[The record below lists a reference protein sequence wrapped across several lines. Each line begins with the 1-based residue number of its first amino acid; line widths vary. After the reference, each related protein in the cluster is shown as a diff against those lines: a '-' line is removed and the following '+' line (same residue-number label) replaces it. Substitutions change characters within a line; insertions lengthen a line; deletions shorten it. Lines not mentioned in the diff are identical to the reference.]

1 MLGLSFADMVKTAHC
16 KHPKK
21 YTEETPVESR
31 LDHITAVAEEEEV
44 KLMAWADGRTRS
56 AR

>member
-21 YTEETPVESR
+21 YMEETPVESR